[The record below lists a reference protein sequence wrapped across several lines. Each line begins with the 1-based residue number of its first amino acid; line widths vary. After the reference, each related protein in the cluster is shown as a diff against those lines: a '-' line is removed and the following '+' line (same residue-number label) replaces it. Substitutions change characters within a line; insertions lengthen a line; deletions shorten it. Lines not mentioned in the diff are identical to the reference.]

1 MVPGTRRPASRWLR
15 PTWKGPRFR
24 GAILSTHSQLERGV
38 PSAPG
43 GMPAERSGHWGAILH
58 SRRRVRQY
66 GDLALL
72 CHEEHSAGGPQRLRT
87 GETAC
92 VVRTAH
98 CLVRLHPFDP
108 NGAYS
113 IMSCMKRELQIG
125 KPCLVGACASKRHRA
140 RHGPRYSATRSKQG
154 PPRRRPEA
162 SDVALPR
169 APVAAP
175 GCGSA
180 TLADLSSSH

>member
-1 MVPGTRRPASRWLR
+1 MVPGTRRPASRCLW
-15 PTWKGPRFR
+15 PTRKGSRFR
-24 GAILSTHSQLERGV
+24 GAIQSTYSQLERGV

-125 KPCLVGACASKRHRA
+125 KPCLVGAGRVPRSDIAHAMALGTLLRGPSKVLPGAGRKPA
-140 RHGPRYSATRSKQG
+140 TSPCPVPRW
-154 PPRRRPEA
+154 PPPGVDRRL
-162 SDVALPR
+162 LPI
-169 APVAAP
+169 
-175 GCGSA
+175 
-180 TLADLSSSH
+180 